1 MAGSHPEGLA
11 QAGTDDPAGMD
22 DLAGMDDPAGL
33 DDLAGMDDL
42 AGLDDMAGLDDLA
55 GLIQVIGAA
64 HRRHLP
70 VPGTLN
76 FRDTGGYP
84 TADGGVTAWR
94 RLFRSD
100 GLHRL
105 GQGAVRGLGLR
116 TVLDLR
122 TSAETQIAPSPLDDL
137 AAGGALTMHISLTGD
152 DLSALPP
159 DLTEIYDFIVDQ
171 RGSAIAAAIRS
182 LARPG
187 GLPGL
192 VHCTAG
198 KDRTGIVVAFAIAA
212 VGVPDQIIAADYALS
227 SLYLDPQHT
236 LTIGRV
242 RESTGLGD
250 RLTAALLASPP
261 ELMLRVLARA
271 REHGAREHGAREHG
285 ASEHG
290 ASQHG
295 AREHGGSIAGYL
307 ASHGVTC
314 AELTAL
320 RSALV
325 TQEEHDE
332 GG

>member
-1 MAGSHPEGLA
+1 MAGSHPEDLT
-11 QAGTDDPAGMD
+11 QARTGD
-22 DLAGMDDPAGL
+22 L
-33 DDLAGMDDL
+33 DDLDDL
-42 AGLDDMAGLDDLA
+42 T
-55 GLIQVIGAA
+55 GLIQAAGASPQ
-64 HRRHLP
+64 RHLQ

-84 TADGGVTAWR
+84 TADGGVTVWR

-105 GQGAVRGLGLR
+105 EQGAGSQLGALGLR

-137 AAGGALTMHISLTGD
+137 AAGGARTTHISLIGD
-152 DLSALPP
+152 DLDALPP
-159 DLTEIYDFIVDQ
+159 DLAEIYDFIVDY
-171 RGSAIAAAIRS
+171 RGAAIAAAIGS

-198 KDRTGIVVAFAIAA
+198 KDRTGIVVAFALAA

-236 LTIGRV
+236 PTIGRV
-242 RESTGLGD
+242 QESTGLGD
-250 RLTAALLASPP
+250 RLTAALLASPA

-271 REHGAREHGAREHG
+271 RQHEAGQHGAGQHGAGQSG
-285 ASEHG
+285 ASEHRAG
-290 ASQHG
+290 QH
-295 AREHGGSIAGYL
+295 AGSIAGYL
-307 ASHGVTC
+307 VGHGVTC
-314 AELTAL
+314 AELAAL

-325 TQEEHDE
+325 TQGDEPLVTAGEEHGE

>member
-1 MAGSHPEGLA
+1 MAGSRPEDLT
-11 QAGTDDPAGMD
+11 QARTD
-22 DLAGMDDPAGL
+22 DLAG
-33 DDLAGMDDL
+33 
-42 AGLDDMAGLDDLA
+42 LA

-64 HRRHLP
+64 PRRHLP

-76 FRDTGGYP
+76 FRDAGGYP
-84 TADGGVTAWR
+84 TADGRVTAWR

-105 GQGAVRGLGLR
+105 GRGAARKLGTLDLR

-122 TSAETQIAPSPLDDL
+122 TRAETQIAPSPVDDL
-137 AAGGALTMHISLTGD
+137 AAGGALTLHISLTGD
-152 DLSALPP
+152 NLDALPP
-159 DLTEIYDFIVDQ
+159 DLAEIYDFIVDQ
-171 RGSAIAAAIRS
+171 RGTAIAAAIRA

-198 KDRTGIVVAFAIAA
+198 KDRTGIVVAFALAA

-236 LTIGRV
+236 PAIGRV
-242 RESTGLGD
+242 QEGTGLGG

-271 REHGAREHGAREHG
+271 R
-285 ASEHG
+285 
-290 ASQHG
+290 QHG
-295 AREHGGSIAGYL
+295 ARQHGGSITGYL
-307 ASHGVTC
+307 AGHGVTC

-325 TQEEHDE
+325 TQARTR
-332 GG
+332 

>member
-1 MAGSHPEGLA
+1 MAGSHPE
-11 QAGTDDPAGMD
+11 
-22 DLAGMDDPAGL
+22 DLTLVRRGDLEDLDIAGL
-33 DDLAGMDDL
+33 ML
-42 AGLDDMAGLDDLA
+42 
-55 GLIQVIGAA
+55 VIGATP
-64 HRRHLP
+64 RRHLP

-76 FRDTGGYP
+76 FRDAGGYP

-105 GQGAVRGLGLR
+105 GQGAGRDLDALGLR
-116 TVLDLR
+116 TVLDPR

-137 AAGGALTMHISLTGD
+137 ATGGALTLHLSLTGD
-152 DLSALPP
+152 DLDALPP
-159 DLTEIYDFIVDQ
+159 DLTQIYDFIVDQ
-171 RGSAIAAAIRS
+171 RGTAIAAAIRS

-192 VHCTAG
+192 VHCTVG
-198 KDRTGIVVAFAIAA
+198 KDRTGIVVAFALAA

-227 SLYLDPQHT
+227 SLYLDPRHT
-236 LTIGRV
+236 PTIGRV
-242 RESTGLGD
+242 QESTGLGE

-271 REHGAREHGAREHG
+271 R
-285 ASEHG
+285 
-290 ASQHG
+290 QHG
-295 AREHGGSIAGYL
+295 AGQDGAGQDGAVQDGGSIAGYL
-307 ASHGVTC
+307 VGHGVTC

-325 TQEEHDE
+325 TQAENTMRADE
-332 GG
+332 SDVPR